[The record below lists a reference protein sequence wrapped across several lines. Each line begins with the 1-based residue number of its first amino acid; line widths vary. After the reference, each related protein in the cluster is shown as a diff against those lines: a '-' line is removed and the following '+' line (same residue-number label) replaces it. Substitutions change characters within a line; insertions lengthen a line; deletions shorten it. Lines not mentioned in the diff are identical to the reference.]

1 MNKLKIAHKLYN
13 ITHKLTGLVHKL
25 KTNKIKLKMDNN
37 KNNLKIRIICIKFFI
52 FSYKGE
58 LDERIEDLDRLL

>member
-52 FSYKGE
+52 FSSKGE